1 MRLVLPF
8 VLRRLWQWQKVASR
22 LQHPSPSRPWHPLHR
37 PRRHASLPLL
47 RRAVQPRPLAPRCPS
62 RARLATAHLCR
73 SPRPLSAPFPAWQQF
88 PFPQAAVLPLPH
100 PSNSART
107 VFNHRSGALHFVP
120 VAAIHG
126 GPPSFLSQPSLA
138 AFVSPSAAVLGRS
151 LVSLSPP
158 SMAARLSS
166 RPLPVVLLCLD
177 GGKDVP
183 ASAVQGAGHDH
194 TLRVGPKLRLQ
205 SRHVQADLRRV
216 VLDG

>member
-8 VLRRLWQWQKVASR
+8 ALHHLWQWQKVASR

-37 PRRHASLPLL
+37 PRRHARLPLL
-47 RRAVQPRPLAPRCPS
+47 PRAVQPRPLAPRCPS

-88 PFPQAAVLPLPH
+88 PFPQAAVLPLLH

-126 GPPSFLSQPSLA
+126 SPSFLTTSSCG
-138 AFVSPSAAVLGRS
+138 SAQSRWWQGCLCPCRAGCR
-151 LVSLSPP
+151 
-158 SMAARLSS
+158 S
-166 RPLPVVLLCLD
+166 RPHAP
-177 GGKDVP
+177 
-183 ASAVQGAGHDH
+183 
-194 TLRVGPKLRLQ
+194 
-205 SRHVQADLRRV
+205 SRAEAATAEQARP
-216 VLDG
+216 G

>member
-37 PRRHASLPLL
+37 PRRHAGLPLL

-62 RARLATAHLCR
+62 RARLATAHLR
-73 SPRPLSAPFPAWQQF
+73 RHPRPLSSPFPAGQRFPFPQAAVPFPAGQQF
-88 PFPQAAVLPLPH
+88 PFPQAAVSPLPH

-126 GPPSFLSQPSLA
+126 GPSFLTTASCG
-138 AFVSPSAAVLGRS
+138 SA
-151 LVSLSPP
+151 LSRWWQGCPCP
-158 SMAARLSS
+158 CRAGCRS
-166 RPLPVVLLCLD
+166 RPHA
-177 GGKDVP
+177 
-183 ASAVQGAGHDH
+183 ASRAEAATAVQARPG
-194 TLRVGPKLRLQ
+194 
-205 SRHVQADLRRV
+205 
-216 VLDG
+216 